1 MTSTLPAACEV
12 CPVHNAEN
20 LIKLG
25 VDMESWDFV
34 VALAG
39 NPNTGK
45 STVFNALTGLRQ
57 HTGNW
62 PGKTVARAEGGYS
75 FGGNRFILDRY
86 ELADQV
92 QAYNEAAA
100 KVSRRCADETGRP
113 ILVCGSMGPTG
124 QLLKPLGKLT
134 VEEAEEAYAEQ
145 AAALA
150 SGGVDYFWVETMSSL
165 DEMAAAMTGA
175 ASTRL
180 PFAAT
185 MSFDSKG
192 RTMMGTTP
200 EAALEAAKTF
210 DPAPVAFGAN
220 CGSNPKQLVEVILK
234 IVQSVSSNDI
244 VIAKGNCGT
253 PRLGA
258 EGISYDGTPEIMADY
273 ACLVRDAGA
282 HIIGGCCGTSADHL
296 RAIGETLAARPRG
309 QIPDQAKLVEL
320 LGEE

>member
-1 MTSTLPAACEV
+1 MPHTIQQILSDKGYLLADGAMGTGLMALGLKRGEV
-12 CPVHNAEN
+12 A
-20 LIKLG
+20 
-25 VDMESWDFV
+25 ESWNVNHPDRIASVHDSFID
-34 VALAG
+34 AG
-39 NPNTGK
+39 
-45 STVFNALTGLRQ
+45 ADLILT
-57 HTGNW
+57 N
-62 PGKTVARAEGGYS
+62 S

-165 DEMAAAMTGA
+165 DEMAAAMKGA